1 MPSFKCFQ
9 CVCRFQHTLTY
20 KNFFW
25 LWDLNFHKSALS
37 AYLRV
42 WPTKITQEI
51 DSWELTTSLTSVNF
65 TQEFYPW
72 IWAKRVTDSFDPT
85 ELPRGPTRPMWFSTV
100 PEDSMISVYHTFKL
114 PKLLL
119 PLKISFTGIMF
130 DEYDALIISYSKK
143 GNSFTDEGLF
153 LSLEKFIA

>member
-1 MPSFKCFQ
+1 MSSFKCFQ
-9 CVCRFQHTLTY
+9 CVCRFQYTLTY

-37 AYLRV
+37 
-42 WPTKITQEI
+42 EI
-51 DSWELTTSLTSVNF
+51 DSWELTTSFTSVNF

-72 IWAKRVTDSFDPT
+72 IWAARVTDAFDPR

-100 PEDSMISVYHTFKL
+100 PEDSIISVYHTFKS
-114 PKLLL
+114 PLLL
-119 PLKISFTGIMF
+119 PLKISFTGVMF
-130 DEYDALIISYSKK
+130 SEYDALIISYSKN
-143 GNSFTDEGLF
+143 GNNFTDEGLF